1 MKIDVSNLRPNPF
14 RNLKRLPLK
23 PEKVD
28 ALVHSIRDTS
38 FWDNLIG
45 RKVGDTVEVAY
56 GHHRIAALK
65 KAKVTSIEIIVRPL
79 TDTEM
84 VKIMS
89 HENMGEWT
97 HDAEFE
103 TETVRATLEAAA
115 AGKID
120 LPKVNGKYAGN
131 NARVLT
137 SAQGEVKYSAATLA
151 EFLGW
156 RPHKV
161 EAALA
166 NIGAI
171 EAGVVAEEDLQH
183 LSSKQA
189 EVLVTQAKRAA
200 KQTTPEVARKI
211 ASDLAGGMRKGSGG
225 RYKPSDEGKR
235 AVTIHN
241 IRERTDELIGKAV
254 PKAKPAKPLPDLDS
268 FISQTITW
276 VTASLQGKNRDALK
290 AIAAHREHANPSALA
305 RMVKALRHHAQEIE
319 QFADM
324 LEGKSV
330 GHNQRRLT
338 H

>member
-1 MKIDVSNLRPNPF
+1 MKIETSKLRSNPF
-14 RNLKRLPLK
+14 RNLKRLPLN
-23 PEKVD
+23 PEKVA
-28 ALVHSIRDTS
+28 ALVRSIKDTS

-45 RKVGDTVEVAY
+45 RKVGDGVEVAY

-65 KAKVTSIEIIVRPL
+65 KAGIATIDINVRPL

-115 AGKID
+115 AGKIE
-120 LPKVNGKYAGN
+120 LPLANSKSKVSK
-131 NARVLT
+131 LK
-137 SAQGEVKYSAATLA
+137 SAQAEINYTAATLA

-156 RPHKV
+156 KEYKV
-161 EAALA
+161 AAALA

-171 EAGVVAEEDLQH
+171 ESGVVAEEDLQH

-200 KQTTPEVARKI
+200 KETSPAVARKI
-211 ASDLAGGMRKGSGG
+211 ASELSGSMRKGSGG
-225 RYKPSDEGKR
+225 RYKPTDAKARSG
-235 AVTIHN
+235 VTVHN
-241 IRERTDELIGKAV
+241 IRERTNELIGKAL
-254 PKAKPAKPLPDLDS
+254 PKVKTIKALPDLDS
-268 FISQTITW
+268 FITETITW
-276 VTASLQGKNRDALK
+276 VTASLKGKNREALTS
-290 AIAAHREHANPSALA
+290 IALHREHANPHALA
-305 RMVKALRHHAQEIE
+305 RMVKALRAHAKEIE

-324 LEGKSV
+324 LEGKTPV
-330 GHNQRRLT
+330 GNPPRRLT
-338 H
+338 QH